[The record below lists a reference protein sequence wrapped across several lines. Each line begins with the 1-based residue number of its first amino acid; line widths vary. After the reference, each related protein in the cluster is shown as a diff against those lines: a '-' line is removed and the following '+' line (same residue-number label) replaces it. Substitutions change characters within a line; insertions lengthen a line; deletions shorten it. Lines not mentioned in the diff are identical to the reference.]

1 MRRRPLCLAALL
13 LILSLW
19 LLPKDVWLRKPD
31 IPSGEKLSVSGTVVW
46 REQKEEKQAYI
57 LKNCRFGR
65 EHSKISIFVY
75 LPSGESYPIGCELS
89 LYGTIYQLNKADNPG
104 QFDQE
109 SFYQSQGILYTFQAD
124 RVLTCNYQVS
134 FGELPVRL
142 REFLAERLAEVYEER
157 DAGILKAVFLGDKSS
172 LRKEDQ
178 LLYQKNGISHLLA
191 ISGLHI
197 SLIGMSV
204 YQFLR
209 KCRLTFAQAGLPS
222 GLLLLFYGMMTG
234 FGVSS
239 VRAVCMFLV
248 MIFADILGRA
258 YDMASAMSLAAI
270 VILLRNPL
278 QAFQAGFLL
287 SFGAVFGI
295 CCVYPVL
302 QSVFQPKKKRT
313 KTLLFS
319 LSVSFVTYPL
329 TVHFF
334 YEYPLYSLF
343 LNLIVIPC
351 MPFVMI
357 FGALGLLGGCLFL
370 PLGKIM
376 GFPAHV
382 LLSFY
387 ELLGEGAAR
396 LPWAVLRPGREARWQ
411 LAVFFFLLTAGFLLL
426 WYGRR
431 RIYALCLPLAIL
443 IVSLR
448 FRSGLEF
455 TMLDVGQG
463 DGLFLRI
470 PNGIC
475 CLVDGGSSNVKQV
488 GEYRLLPYLKY
499 EGVSTLDYVIL
510 THLDEDHVSG
520 VRELLEMMGTGDGVL
535 IKGLLLPDI
544 EPVDE
549 KYTELWKLAEEKGV
563 RTGKIGSG
571 DIFYGKDWKLE
582 CLYPIKG
589 SFCADKNE
597 SSTVLELEYGRFSM
611 LLTGDLGEKGEVQ
624 LLEEKKLK
632 DIDVWKVSHHGSK
645 NSGSEEFLEVIR
657 PNLSLISAGKKNRY
671 GHPSKE
677 LLKRLSAA
685 GSQIGTTIEGGAL
698 SIISDGSRYTL
709 SMTRQRGSFLQRD
722 RD

>member
-1 MRRRPLCLAALL
+1 MRRRPLCLAALI
-13 LILSLW
+13 LILGLW
-19 LLPKDVWLRKPD
+19 LLPKEVWLKKPD
-31 IPSGEKLSVSGTVVW
+31 IPSGEKLSVSGTVTA
-46 REQKEEKQAYI
+46 REQKEEKQTYI

-65 EHSKISIFVY
+65 KDSKISIYAY

-104 QFDQE
+104 QFDAE
-109 SFYQSQGILYTFQAD
+109 GFYQSQGILYTFQAEKILGCD
-124 RVLTCNYQVS
+124 DQAS
-134 FGELPVRL
+134 FGEIPVKV
-142 REFLAERLAEVYEER
+142 REALAERLEAVYEER
-157 DAGILKAVFLGDKSS
+157 DAGILKAVLLGDKSS

-204 YQFLR
+204 YKFLR
-209 KCRLTFAQAGLPS
+209 KCRLTFAEAALPS

-234 FGVSS
+234 FGVSV

-248 MIFADILGRA
+248 MIFADVLGRT

-270 VILLRNPL
+270 VILLQNPL

-295 CCVYPVL
+295 CCVHPVL
-302 QSVFQPKKKRT
+302 HSVFQPKKKRT

-334 YEYPLYSLF
+334 YEYSLYSLF
-343 LNLIVIPC
+343 LNFIVIPC

-357 FGALGLLGGCLFL
+357 FGALGLLGGCIYAPF
-370 PLGKIM
+370 GKIM

-387 ELLGEGAAR
+387 EILGEGALK
-396 LPWAVLRPGREARWQ
+396 LPWAVLRPGREEVWQ
-411 LAVFFFLLTAGFLLL
+411 MAVFFLLLVAGLLFL

-431 RIYALCLPLAIL
+431 KIYAVFLPLAIL

-470 PNGIC
+470 PKGIC

-488 GEYRLLPYLKY
+488 GEYRILPYLKY

-510 THLDEDHVSG
+510 THLDEDHMSGIREILEMVGTKDG
-520 VRELLEMMGTGDGVL
+520 VRIE
-535 IKGLLLPDI
+535 GLLFPDI
-544 EPVDE
+544 EMKDE
-549 KYTELWKLAEEKGV
+549 KYRKLWRLAEEKGV
-563 RTGKIGSG
+563 RVGKIGSG
-571 DIFYGKDWKLE
+571 DVFYGKDWKME
-582 CLYPIKG
+582 CLYPAKG
-589 SFCADKNE
+589 SFCADKNDG
-597 SSTVLELEYGRFSM
+597 STVLELEYGQFSM
-611 LLTGDLGEKGEVQ
+611 LLTGDLGLKGERL
-624 LLEEKKLK
+624 LLEEKRLK

-645 NSGSEEFLEVIR
+645 NSGSMEFLEVIR

-677 LLKRLSAA
+677 LLKRLSVI
-685 GSQIGTTIEGGAL
+685 GSQINTTVEGGAL
-698 SIISDGSRYTL
+698 SVKSDGNRYTL
-709 SMTRQRGSFLQRD
+709 STTR
-722 RD
+722 